1 LKGGEKMKHKEVL
14 TTIGYTAL
22 WFLIGAGLIIKND
35 NGGFIYILF
44 GIFMLLMELVS
55 EKWACERLKRELSRE
70 RKQHGKIVVKVG
82 E

>member
-1 LKGGEKMKHKEVL
+1 MKKNKDVPL
-14 TTIGYTAL
+14 TIGYTAL

-44 GIFMLLMELVS
+44 GILMLLMELVS

-70 RKQHGKIVVKVG
+70 RKQHNNIIVKVG

>member
-1 LKGGEKMKHKEVL
+1 MKHKDVL

-22 WFLIGAGLIIKND
+22 WFLIGADLIIKND
-35 NGGFIYILF
+35 NGGFVYLLF
-44 GIFMLLMELVS
+44 GNLMLLMELVS
-55 EKWACERLKRELSRE
+55 ERWTCERLKRELSRE

>member
-1 LKGGEKMKHKEVL
+1 MKKNKDVL
-14 TTIGYTAL
+14 ITIGYTAL

-44 GIFMLLMELVS
+44 GILMLLMEFVS

-70 RKQHGKIVVKVG
+70 RKQHNNIIVKVG

>member
-1 LKGGEKMKHKEVL
+1 MKHKEVL

-35 NGGFIYILF
+35 NGGFVYILF
-44 GIFMLLMELVS
+44 GILMLLMELVS

>member
-1 LKGGEKMKHKEVL
+1 MKHKEVL

-35 NGGFIYILF
+35 NGGFVYLLF

-55 EKWACERLKRELSRE
+55 ERWTCERLKRELSRE

>member
-1 LKGGEKMKHKEVL
+1 MKHKEVL

-55 EKWACERLKRELSRE
+55 ERWTCERLKRELSRE

>member
-1 LKGGEKMKHKEVL
+1 MKHKDVL

-35 NGGFIYILF
+35 NGGFVYLLF

-55 EKWACERLKRELSRE
+55 ERWTCERLKRELSRE

>member
-1 LKGGEKMKHKEVL
+1 MKHKEVL

-35 NGGFIYILF
+35 NGGFVYLLF

-55 EKWACERLKRELSRE
+55 ERWTCERLKRELSRE
-70 RKQHGKIVVKVG
+70 RKQHNNIIVKVG

>member
-1 LKGGEKMKHKEVL
+1 MKKNKDVL
-14 TTIGYTAL
+14 ITIGYTAL
-22 WFLIGAGLIIKND
+22 LFLIGAGLIIKND
-35 NGGFIYILF
+35 KGGFIYILF
-44 GIFMLLMELVS
+44 GIFMLLLELMS

>member
-1 LKGGEKMKHKEVL
+1 MKHKEVL

-35 NGGFIYILF
+35 NGGFVYLLF
-44 GIFMLLMELVS
+44 GNLMLLMELVS
-55 EKWACERLKRELSRE
+55 ERWTCERLKRELSRE

>member
-1 LKGGEKMKHKEVL
+1 MKHKEVL

-22 WFLIGAGLIIKND
+22 WFLIGADLIIKND
-35 NGGFIYILF
+35 NGGFVYLLF
-44 GIFMLLMELVS
+44 GNLMLLMELVS
-55 EKWACERLKRELSRE
+55 ERWTCERLKRELSRE

>member
-1 LKGGEKMKHKEVL
+1 MKHKEVL

-44 GIFMLLMELVS
+44 GIFMLLLELVS
-55 EKWACERLKRELSRE
+55 EKWACERLKRELIRE